1 MAIQPIDLQT
11 LFTQLDKVGKEQ
23 AANKDGAA
31 LQQALHG
38 AQTQRKNE
46 ERIQSVNEAQDM
58 GFGLKG
64 VQDRSA
70 NKHQGDSSGKREET
84 EQSEREKDG
93 VEIIRDPALGKHIDV
108 SG

>member
-11 LFTQLDKVGKEQ
+11 LFTQVDKVGKEQ

-38 AQTQRKNE
+38 AQTQRKNDA
-46 ERIQSVNEAQDM
+46 RIQSVNETQDM
-58 GFGLKG
+58 GYGMEAVK
-64 VQDRSA
+64 DRNPS
-70 NKHQGDSSGKREET
+70 KHQRGESFDRRDDEPEP
-84 EQSEREKDG
+84 EPDDG